1 MRSAV
6 AFPMPRLDPVTTAT
20 LPSSRMH
27 RSATRRGGRHAQ
39 ALQDETDLLTL
50 VGRQVAERWAHRPG
64 GMAEELHGD
73 LHDGHL
79 EAPPALAEVVER
91 SNDVLVELCEPAVV
105 RGTGET
111 VELERGLGPEAR
123 ERRGEALRPR
133 REVRT
138 HHVVPRAGAV
148 ALRLARE
155 LSRDA
160 RPETD
165 ARDDRDPA
173 GGRLDGGAHDRGALV
188 RREAEQLA
196 GAARRDERVHPATR
210 EPARVRVDRGEVDRA
225 VVGVRRDREREH
237 AAEERSQG
245 SRGRRREDPRHRRT
259 RTTMFVGFTKR
270 SAASSSTR
278 LVAMYTTAIA
288 SICWLGRMPGAKA
301 A

>member
-50 VGRQVAERWAHRPG
+50 VSRQVAERWAHRPG

-138 HHVVPRAGAV
+138 HHVVPRAGEPDEPLRAE
-148 ALRLARE
+148 ALAHVLAQPLE
-155 LSRDA
+155 Q
-160 RPETD
+160 
-165 ARDDRDPA
+165 
-173 GGRLDGGAHDRGALV
+173 AHV

>member
-6 AFPMPRLDPVTTAT
+6 AFPMPRLEPVTTAT

-27 RSATRRGGRHAQ
+27 RSATRRGGRPAQ
-39 ALQDETDLLTL
+39 ALEDETDLLAL
-50 VGRQVAERWAHRPG
+50 VSRQVTEWRPHRSR
-64 GMAEELHGD
+64 GMTEELHGD
-73 LHDGHL
+73 LHDSHL

-91 SNDVLVELCEPAVV
+91 SDDTLVELCEPAVV

-138 HHVVPRAGAV
+138 DHVVARAV
-148 ALRLARE
+148 APRRARALR
-155 LSRDA
+155 RDA
-160 RPETD
+160 RTETD

-173 GGRLDGGAHDRGALV
+173 DGRLDGRAHDRGALV

-196 GAARRDERVHPATR
+196 GAARRDERVHAAAR
-210 EPARVRVDRGEVDRA
+210 EPARVRVDRPQVDRA

-237 AAEERSQG
+237 ASKERSQV
-245 SRGRRREDPRHRRT
+245 SRGRRGENPRHRRT

-270 SAASSSTR
+270 SAASSRMR